1 MNDNFCKAFTRTL
14 TTMYSIVLLSL
25 FTHIQLSILGR
36 SKYIQSVLDQEE
48 EERMMSAR
56 RFSVSA
62 LLLGMWSNEDDE
74 DTVQTIDLIDEE
86 TERKYLT
93 LSWWICNIGW
103 KDVGERVRRGVEEV
117 FDE

>member
-1 MNDNFCKAFTRTL
+1 L
-14 TTMYSIVLLSL
+14 YSIVLLSL

-36 SKYIQSVLDQEE
+36 SKYIQSVLDQEQ
-48 EERMMSAR
+48 EERMRDTMR
-56 RFSVSA
+56 LDISA
-62 LLLGMWSNEDDE
+62 LLLGMWGNEGDD
-74 DTVQTIDLIDEE
+74 DTVQSVDSIDEE
-86 TERKYLT
+86 TEQKYLT

>member
-1 MNDNFCKAFTRTL
+1 MRDD
-14 TTMYSIVLLSL
+14 ILLD
-25 FTHIQLSILGR
+25 I
-36 SKYIQSVLDQEE
+36 
-48 EERMMSAR
+48 
-56 RFSVSA
+56 SA
-62 LLLGMWSNEDDE
+62 LLLGMWGSEDD
-74 DTVQTIDLIDEE
+74 DDVQTVGSIDEE

>member
-1 MNDNFCKAFTRTL
+1 
-14 TTMYSIVLLSL
+14 MYSIVLLSL

-36 SKYIQSVLDQEE
+36 SKYIQSVFEQEE
-48 EERMMSAR
+48 EERMRDAMN
-56 RFSVSA
+56 FDVSA
-62 LLLGMWSNEDDE
+62 LLLGMWDSEDNEDI
-74 DTVQTIDLIDEE
+74 VQTVDPIDEE
-86 TERKYLT
+86 NERKYLT

>member
-1 MNDNFCKAFTRTL
+1 
-14 TTMYSIVLLSL
+14 MYSIVLLSL

-36 SKYIQSVLDQEE
+36 SKYIQSVLEQEE
-48 EERMMSAR
+48 EEQIMDAMSLD
-56 RFSVSA
+56 VSA
-62 LLLGMWSNEDDE
+62 LLLGMWGSQNDE
-74 DTVQTIDLIDEE
+74 DTVQTVEPIDEE
-86 TERKYLT
+86 TEQKYLT